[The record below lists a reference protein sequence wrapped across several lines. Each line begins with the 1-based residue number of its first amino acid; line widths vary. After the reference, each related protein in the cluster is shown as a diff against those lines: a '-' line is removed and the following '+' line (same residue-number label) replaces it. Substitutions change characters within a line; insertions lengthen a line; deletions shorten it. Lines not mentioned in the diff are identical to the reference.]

1 MGDELRE
8 ASRAM
13 ALVARTL
20 ERACADLT
28 LAQYRV
34 LAMVASGDARASK
47 LADRLAVARP
57 TVTAVVDGLVDRGY
71 LLREAVPGDRRSTS
85 IVVTPEGRTRLAAAE
100 HAMSTRLEHLLEAV
114 SDRTAF
120 VRGLAE
126 IDAALRSELQQRLD
140 AALAARR

>member
-1 MGDELRE
+1 MSGELRE

-13 ALVARTL
+13 ALLGRTL

-47 LADRLAVARP
+47 LAERLAVARP
-57 TVTAVVDGLVDRGY
+57 TVTAVVDGLVERGY
-71 LLREAVPGDRRSTS
+71 LRREAVPGDRRSAS
-85 IVVTPEGRTRLAAAE
+85 IVVTKEGRARLAEAE
-100 HAMSTRLEHLLEAV
+100 DAMSARLEHLLGAV
-114 SDRTAF
+114 SDREAF
-120 VRGLAE
+120 VRGLTE
-126 IDAALRSELQQRLD
+126 IEAAMRTELQARLD

>member
-1 MGDELRE
+1 MGEELRE

-13 ALVARTL
+13 ALLGRTL

-47 LADRLAVARP
+47 LAERLAVAKP

-71 LLREAVPGDRRSTS
+71 LLREAVPGDRRSAS
-85 IVVTPEGRTRLAAAE
+85 IVVTPDGRARLAAAE
-100 HAMSTRLEHLLEAV
+100 DAMSTRLERLLVAV
-114 SDRTAF
+114 SDREAF

-126 IDAALRSELQQRLD
+126 IDAAMRSELQERLE

>member
-13 ALVARTL
+13 ALLGRTL

-47 LADRLAVARP
+47 IAERLAVAKP

-71 LLREAVPGDRRSTS
+71 LLREAVPGDRRAVST
-85 IVVTPEGRTRLAAAE
+85 IVTYALPARLAHPE
-100 HAMSTRLEHLLEAV
+100 
-114 SDRTAF
+114 
-120 VRGLAE
+120 
-126 IDAALRSELQQRLD
+126 
-140 AALAARR
+140 

>member
-1 MGDELRE
+1 MSEDLRE
-8 ASRAM
+8 ASRAV
-13 ALVARTL
+13 ALIGRTL

-34 LAMVASGDARASK
+34 LAMVSSGDARASK
-47 LADRLAVARP
+47 IAERLAVAKP

-71 LLREAVPGDRRSTS
+71 LRREAVPGDRRAVS
-85 IVVTPEGRTRLAAAE
+85 IVVTDAGRGRLREAE
-100 HAMSTRLEHLLEAV
+100 DAMSARLEHLIGAV

-126 IDAALRSELQQRLD
+126 IEASMRAEFQAKLD
-140 AALAARR
+140 AAVAARR